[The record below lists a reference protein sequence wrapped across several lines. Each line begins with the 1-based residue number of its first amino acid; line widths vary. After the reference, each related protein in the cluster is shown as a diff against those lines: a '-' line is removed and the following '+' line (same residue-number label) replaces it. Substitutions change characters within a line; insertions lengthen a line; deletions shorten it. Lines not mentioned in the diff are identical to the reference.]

1 MSEIDLS
8 TLSFFAG
15 FDRQALDKIAAMG
28 EEVEVEAGAVITQQ
42 GEVGREAYVV
52 TAGEVQV
59 QVNGHAIAT
68 AGPGSVLGE
77 MALLD
82 LRPRSATLV
91 ALTPVELMAYDAQQF
106 RRILDEM
113 PADARAK
120 LEERDGRF
128 RAENLELGFDD
139 ERARPRDPRA

>member
-15 FDRQALDKIAAMG
+15 FDRHALDKIAAMG
-28 EEVEVEAGAVITQQ
+28 EEVEVEAGGVITQQ
-42 GEVGREAYVV
+42 GEVGREAYLV
-52 TAGEVQV
+52 TSGEVQV

-68 AGPGSVLGE
+68 VGRGSVLGE

-91 ALTPVELMAYDAQQF
+91 ALTPVELIAYDAQQF
-106 RRILDEM
+106 RRILDDM
-113 PADARAK
+113 PADARAA

-128 RAENLELGFDD
+128 RAENLEIGYDD
-139 ERARPRDPRA
+139 DRPHPKG

>member
-28 EEVEVEAGAVITQQ
+28 EEVEVEPGGVITQQ
-42 GEVGREAYVV
+42 GEVGREAYLV
-52 TAGEVQV
+52 TSGEVQV

-68 AGPGSVLGE
+68 VGPGSVLGE

-91 ALTPVELMAYDAQQF
+91 ALTPVELIAYDAQQF

-113 PADARAK
+113 PADARAT

-139 ERARPRDPRA
+139 DRARPRGPGA

>member
-1 MSEIDLS
+1 MSDIDLS

-15 FDRQALDKIAAMG
+15 FDQAALDKIAAMG
-28 EEVEVEAGAVITQQ
+28 EPVEAEKGAVITQQ
-42 GEVGREAYVV
+42 GEVGREAYLV
-52 TAGEVQV
+52 TSGEVQIV
-59 QVNGHAIAT
+59 VNGHSIAT

-91 ALTPVELMAYDAQQF
+91 ALTDVELICYGSQQF
-106 RRILDEM
+106 RTILDEM
-113 PADARAK
+113 PADARAS

-128 RAENLELGFDD
+128 RAENLEVGYDD
-139 ERARPRDPRA
+139 DRPRPSGR

>member
-1 MSEIDLS
+1 MPDIDLS

-15 FDRQALDKIAAMG
+15 FDRHALDKIAAMG
-28 EEVEVEAGAVITQQ
+28 EPVEVESGAVITQQ

-52 TAGEVQV
+52 TSGEVQV
-59 QVNGHAIAT
+59 LVNGHAIAT
-68 AGPGSVLGE
+68 VGPGSVLGE

-91 ALTPVELMAYDAQQF
+91 AQTPVELMAFDAKQF

-113 PADARAK
+113 PADARAA
-120 LEERDGRF
+120 LEAQDSRF
-128 RAENLELGFDD
+128 RAENLEIGYDD
-139 ERARPRDPRA
+139 DRPHPRGPIT